1 MLLKGESEG
10 SELFVPSQ
18 KCESVGDAVV
28 GGSSDSELSKQSLVL
43 IIYTKCCYHPKWSR
57 FDDRSACKI
66 LRLPL
71 LTLSQMLDIYYF
83 KSLSVFVFSFL
94 LLKCDRPVSEL

>member
-28 GGSSDSELSKQSLVL
+28 GGSSDSELSKQSFVL
-43 IIYTKCCYHPKWSR
+43 IIYTKCCYHPK
-57 FDDRSACKI
+57 
-66 LRLPL
+66 
-71 LTLSQMLDIYYF
+71 
-83 KSLSVFVFSFL
+83 
-94 LLKCDRPVSEL
+94 

>member
-43 IIYTKCCYHPKWSR
+43 IIYTKCCYHPK
-57 FDDRSACKI
+57 
-66 LRLPL
+66 
-71 LTLSQMLDIYYF
+71 
-83 KSLSVFVFSFL
+83 
-94 LLKCDRPVSEL
+94 